1 MNRLWVRLSLMIAGV
16 LFFVFFL
23 QFLSI
28 MTSPDFGPPPGVTDQ
43 PGAGQPPDDGGPIAG
58 RSRRNRAAA
67 WSTSCCSRSWWGWG
81 PAS

>member
-28 MTSPDFGPPPGVTDQ
+28 MTVVRYRSA
-43 PGAGQPPDDGGPIAG
+43 AGNHRAT
-58 RSRRNRAAA
+58 RSRPAA
-67 WSTSCCSRSWWGWG
+67 R
-81 PAS
+81 